1 MNRLKTES
9 LTGGESKMAGDD
21 TLRMSDTDLLKQ
33 GEENS
38 GMRCRRREPLINR
51 EPEDMEENKKNEK
64 TNRKRRKQSVI
75 QTKRK

>member
-38 GMRCRRREPLINR
+38 EMRC
-51 EPEDMEENKKNEK
+51 
-64 TNRKRRKQSVI
+64 
-75 QTKRK
+75 